1 MSRCWVWR
9 LAVVLFS
16 VYHPVSG
23 QLLPCRAGEAAGLA
37 ALFLVVLVLLAESLD
52 GQHRVSPAG
61 GA

>member
-9 LAVVLFS
+9 LAVVVFS
-16 VYHPVSG
+16 VYRPVSG
-23 QLLPCRAGEAAGLA
+23 QLLPCRAGEAAGLV
-37 ALFLVVLVLLAESLD
+37 ALFLAALVLLAEFPD